1 MNVDRMRIVERVL
14 EQVIEKELPFYMG
27 SWTSLDDDR
36 TTYEDCGTCACAA
49 GWTARDPEAQA
60 TGLQLFRGVP
70 MYGSGGAGE
79 RAMAAWLDIPRHQ
92 SEWLFMPMS
101 YDEDAGEDMGEITPQ
116 MVLERVRELLA

>member
-1 MNVDRMRIVERVL
+1 MNRRRMRIVERVL
-14 EQVIEKELPFYMG
+14 LEVIEKELPFYMG
-27 SWTSLDDDR
+27 SWASLDDDR

-60 TGLQLFRGVP
+60 TGLHLYHGVP

-79 RAMAAWLDIPRHQ
+79 RAMAAWLDIPHHQ
-92 SEWLFMPMS
+92 SEWLFMTML
-101 YDEDAGEDMGEITPQ
+101 YVVDDALEITPQ